1 MLHKGSRRHE
11 TNVLVRETEA
21 EAVAFV
27 VCKAMGLDSTTRS
40 SDYISLYRGDPDVLR
55 ESLQFIQKTSTN
67 IIRELNKD

>member
-1 MLHKGSRRHE
+1 
-11 TNVLVRETEA
+11 
-21 EAVAFV
+21 V